1 MEKKMLL
8 VASLLLLFVG
18 MSVAVLGQ
26 DTSQFQSFSDGIPI
40 PISGERPLREIA
52 KRYGIREVSRLALEL
67 SGQEV
72 HWEKYMVTSQP
83 LEMEVSRTVEEYLL
97 QLDLASTQ
105 YGIVVSD
112 EVAQGAAVLH
122 WVEDG
127 EDSAVFFFERR
138 FFLQLSRRERRVL
151 IAHEVGH
158 LAPQCQLPGRRLY
171 REICADGVSSKL
183 VPVDEV
189 AAMLAKSI
197 VMFPDYPA
205 QKEFIYRLAAIQENR
220 VVTGGLELKTARLM
234 RLLPEHVEKLD
245 CD

>member
-1 MEKKMLL
+1 MLYLTLLTITL
-8 VASLLLLFVG
+8 VS
-18 MSVAVLGQ
+18 
-26 DTSQFQSFSDGIPI
+26 
-40 PISGERPLREIA
+40 
-52 KRYGIREVSRLALEL
+52 
-67 SGQEV
+67 
-72 HWEKYMVTSQP
+72 SQP

-127 EDSAVFFFERR
+127 EDSAIFFFDRR
-138 FFLQLSRRERRVL
+138 LFLQLSRRERRVL

-158 LAPQCQLPGRRLY
+158 LVPQCQLPGRRIY
-171 REICADGVSSKL
+171 RELCADVISLQL
-183 VPVDEV
+183 VPVDDV

-205 QKEFIYRLAAIQENR
+205 QQEFVYRLAAIQGNR
-220 VVTGGLELKTARLM
+220 RVGDE
-234 RLLPEHVEKLD
+234 VEPTISRSSGEDDWMD
-245 CD
+245 CA